1 MKNLNYFAKK
11 ATTSGNQP
19 LSARMFLK
27 ENNVN
32 GFLSK
37 QESVNYINSLDQ
49 KDALHLDRALNAA
62 SEGAYLNSQLKSSFD
77 KLSGEPILWLRFE
90 HAKQQFPVLRIPYHE
105 EMHRFFREYQLG
117 KITPSFDLDELMAES
132 GIITEETNEEAPAA

>member
-1 MKNLNYFAKK
+1 MQNLNYFKK
-11 ATTSGNQP
+11 KSTQSGNQS
-19 LSARMFLK
+19 LSANLFFK
-27 ENNVN
+27 DNNVN
-32 GFLSK
+32 GILSK
-37 QESVNYINSLDQ
+37 EEFVNYINSFDQ

-62 SEGAYLNSQLKSSFD
+62 SEGAYLNSQLKPSFD
-77 KLSGEPILWLRFE
+77 KLSGESILWLRFE

-105 EMHRFFREYQLG
+105 EMHRFFRDYQLG